1 MTDAFAP
8 LGAWYFP
15 TIAFLFGACIG
26 SFLNVCVS
34 RWPAD
39 QSVVKPRSRCPQ
51 CGHEIPW
58 YENIPLVSWLALR
71 AKCSGCKAPISAVYP
86 LLELTVGPRAGSPA
100 CSQFGP
106 TLHRRS
112 ASRSFGTVLLGIMIT
127 DATDYV
133 IPDGFTVFGFFFA
146 LVAAVVGALIGET
159 LPFATLYDSVI
170 GACVGAGAIAI
181 IGWLGELALKKEAM
195 GFGDVTLMA
204 MVGAYLGPGRTLLT
218 IFIGAFLGAVGF
230 LAVVY
235 PITWLRSKRAGV
247 PFEPPL
253 VPFGVFLAPAAL
265 IALLWGS
272 SVDDLVRSP
281 HARPVNFGDM
291 LRSSADTLARFT
303 RDLTAEARAG
313 RLEPVRCRDDEI
325 ARVID
330 ILLRHGKNNPALVGA
345 AGTGKTAIAE
355 GFAQRIAA
363 GNVPFALRDAR
374 VLALDHAGL
383 LAGTMYR
390 GQYEERLTAIV
401 ERVLG
406 RPEHHPLH
414 RRAAQPHR
422 AGRGDGRRDGRG
434 EHAQAG
440 ARARRIPRHRR
451 DDER

>member
-1 MTDAFAP
+1 VTDAFASP
-8 LGAWYFP
+8 GAWYFP
-15 TIAFLFGACIG
+15 MIAFLFGACIG

-39 QSVVKPRSRCPQ
+39 LSVVKPRSRCPH

-86 LLELTVGPRAGSPA
+86 LLELTVGLGWLA
-100 CSQFGP
+100 CELQFGA
-106 TLHRRS
+106 TFTAFRV
-112 ASRSFGTVLLGIMIT
+112 AVIGTVLLGIMIT

-133 IPDGFTVFGFFFA
+133 IPDGFTVFGFFFG
-146 LVAAVVGALIGET
+146 LLAAGVGGAIGET

-170 GACVGAGAIAI
+170 GACAGAGAIAI

-265 IALLWGS
+265 IALLWGTQ
-272 SVDDLVRSP
+272 LMTWYA
-281 HARPVNFGDM
+281 HHM
-291 LRSSADTLARFT
+291 L
-303 RDLTAEARAG
+303 
-313 RLEPVRCRDDEI
+313 
-325 ARVID
+325 
-330 ILLRHGKNNPALVGA
+330 
-345 AGTGKTAIAE
+345 
-355 GFAQRIAA
+355 
-363 GNVPFALRDAR
+363 
-374 VLALDHAGL
+374 GL
-383 LAGTMYR
+383 
-390 GQYEERLTAIV
+390 
-401 ERVLG
+401 
-406 RPEHHPLH
+406 
-414 RRAAQPHR
+414 
-422 AGRGDGRRDGRG
+422 
-434 EHAQAG
+434 
-440 ARARRIPRHRR
+440 
-451 DDER
+451 